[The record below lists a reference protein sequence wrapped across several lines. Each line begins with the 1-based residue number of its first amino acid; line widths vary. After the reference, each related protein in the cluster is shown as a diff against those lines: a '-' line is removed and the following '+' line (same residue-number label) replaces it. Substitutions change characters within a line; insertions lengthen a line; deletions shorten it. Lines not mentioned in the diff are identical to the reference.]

1 MNINQLMKDEIAK
14 YLKATYNAFDYEQL
28 FELMVRYSHLGVVE
42 RKIIEY
48 LFPHELVKM
57 TRNELASAIGSDKSD
72 VGKMVHK
79 LEQRGIIHIIH
90 KYNEQDSQNHATN
103 PMIGCYIVEGWLEN
117 LLKMDINK

>member
-14 YLKATYNAFDYEQL
+14 YLKATYNTFDYEQL

-57 TRNELASAIGSDKSD
+57 ARNELAKAIGSDKRD
-72 VGKMVHK
+72 VGKMVDK
-79 LEQRGIIHIIH
+79 LEQRGIIHIIR
-90 KYNEQDSQNHATN
+90 KYSDEDAQNHSDN
-103 PMIGCYIVEGWLEN
+103 PMIGCYIIEGWLEN
-117 LLKMDINK
+117 LLRMDINK

>member
-14 YLKATYNAFDYEQL
+14 YLKATYNTFDYDQL
-28 FELMVRYSHLGVVE
+28 FTIMVNYSRLGVVE

-57 TRNELASAIGSDKSD
+57 TRNELAKAIGSDKSD
-72 VGKMVHK
+72 VGKMVQR

-90 KYNEQDSQNHATN
+90 KYNEQDAQNHSAN
-103 PMIGCYIVEGWLEN
+103 PMIGCYIIEGWLEN
-117 LLKMDINK
+117 LLRMDTDK